1 MNKFMLTGIAAL
13 VLVNATAPA
22 DAAHRHAR
30 RYVQAP
36 TSQLSVGSGVQVE
49 EVVPHTGAARAGIRH
64 GDVIVGVNG
73 SAISSYP
80 DLDSQV
86 AANVGR
92 ALTMDIIRGGRRL
105 RIKASTSPLTT
116 QNWYGDIE
124 QHRVLGVAHTE
135 ERLILIPCNLE
146 PDCE

>member
-1 MNKFMLTGIAAL
+1 MKQFMLTGIA
-13 VLVNATAPA
+13 VLGLMNATAPA

-36 TSQLSVGSGVQVE
+36 AQQLSVGSGVHVE
-49 EVVPHTGAARAGIRH
+49 EVVPYTGAARAGIRP

-73 SAISSYP
+73 SAIGGYP
-80 DLDSQV
+80 DLDSHV
-86 AANVGR
+86 AANGGR
-92 ALTMDIIRGGRRL
+92 ALTLDIIRGGRRL

-135 ERLILIPCNLE
+135 ERLMLIPCNLE